1 MASSVIH
8 ICVANEINK
17 TIKRDSRKL
26 LIGTIAPDISKLLGE
41 SKFYSHFLD
50 SPNNNIPNLNKFL
63 DKYGNYLEEDFVL
76 GYYIHL
82 YTDYLWFKYFIPN
95 VIKSNYIK
103 ELDGTL
109 VKYTEKSFTNYVY
122 NDYSN
127 MNIQLINKYN
137 FPMKIFYEEVP
148 FIPSIISE
156 IPMNRLDLIVNKT
169 GILIEGAKNGKKY
182 LFEMEDIFSFIN
194 TTKEIILK
202 ELEDIY
208 EKC

>member
-1 MASSVIH
+1 
-8 ICVANEINK
+8 
-17 TIKRDSRKL
+17 
-26 LIGTIAPDISKLLGE
+26 
-41 SKFYSHFLD
+41 
-50 SPNNNIPNLNKFL
+50 
-63 DKYGNYLEEDFVL
+63 
-76 GYYIHL
+76 
-82 YTDYLWFKYFIPN
+82 
-95 VIKSNYIK
+95 
-103 ELDGTL
+103 
-109 VKYTEKSFTNYVY
+109 
-122 NDYSN
+122 

-169 GILIEGAKNGKKY
+169 GILIEEAKNGKKY